1 MKAKWLHR
9 GILILMFFSS
19 TTAWG
24 QEAGYL
30 GRRFWAGYDNYSNMG
45 LFGQPYGYV
54 NSPETPSFF
63 LNLRHSFHAEYVLSP
78 RWSAGINFQTYRT
91 GKLIKS
97 PFTYQ
102 ENIHAQ
108 FRLKGLGFT
117 LRWYALRN
125 RGSVAP
131 LGTYGQVDV
140 VRYLC
145 EVTEPNGRFFLDGQT
160 ELGTFPTTGVFFTFG
175 RTFLLGDRLIW
186 DFGFQSGFSPG
197 WFSVITTGAG
207 ANYRAKLRNSIHYR
221 TTGHYLMNFRAG
233 LSIILF

>member
-1 MKAKWLHR
+1 MKAGVWKFLV
-9 GILILMFFSS
+9 ILLFCSIQFLQ
-19 TTAWG
+19 A
-24 QEAGYL
+24 QEPGYL
-30 GRRFWAGYDNYSNMG
+30 GRRFWAGYDNYSNLG
-45 LFGQPYGYV
+45 LFGQPYGKV
-54 NSPETPSFF
+54 NSPEEPSFF
-63 LNLRHSFHAEYVLSP
+63 LNLRHSFHAEYALAP
-78 RWSAGINFQTYRT
+78 RWSVGVNFQTFRT

-97 PFTYQ
+97 PFTYR

-108 FRLKGLGFT
+108 MRLKGLGLS

-131 LGTYGQVDV
+131 LGSYGQLDV

-145 EVTEPNGRFFLDGQT
+145 EFTDPNGLFFTNGET
-160 ELGTFPTTGVFFTFG
+160 ELGTYPTTGVFFTFG
-175 RTFLLGDRLIW
+175 RTFLFGDRLIW

-207 ANYRAKLRNSIHYR
+207 ANYRAKLRNSVHYR

-233 LSIILF
+233 LSFILF